1 MRKLPHLSAETRPFW
16 TGGSASEL
24 RIHRCDD
31 CRLYFH
37 PPAPV
42 CRHCA
47 SRRVTPTPVSGRGR
61 VLTFT
66 VNHQVWTPELS
77 EPFVVAIIELEE
89 QAGLRFLSNVVNCD
103 PEIIAIDMPVRV
115 VFEQNEDV
123 WIPLFEQA
131 S

>member
-1 MRKLPHLSAETRPFW
+1 
-16 TGGSASEL
+16 
-24 RIHRCDD
+24 
-31 CRLYFH
+31 
-37 PPAPV
+37 
-42 CRHCA
+42 
-47 SRRVTPTPVSGRGR
+47 VTPTPVSGRGR

-103 PEIIAIDMPVRV
+103 PENIAIDMPVRV